1 MKMSDKPRKQITA
14 SDSTSNDKLA
24 LNTICTNNA
33 YGDMQHYCTLF
44 KKNQVVFTEGASPKG
59 VYCINEGKVK
69 IFVLGDEGKE
79 QIIHIAKR
87 GEMIGF
93 RSMFSEDLYRVSAT
107 TLEDCAI
114 CFTHKEDFL
123 NMIETNPVL
132 RNAIMKEFS
141 KELSDRALFITNM
154 AQKSV
159 RERLAFSLLLLDDI
173 YKDEEINLTREDLA
187 NFVGTA
193 TETLIRLLKTFKQ
206 EGIIEI
212 HVRKLKIIDKN
223 KLYQIAG
230 K

>member
-1 MKMSDKPRKQITA
+1 MSDKPYKQIA
-14 SDSTSNDKLA
+14 SSDSRMKDELSF
-24 LNTICTNNA
+24 NTICTNNA
-33 YGDMQHYCTLF
+33 YGDLQHFCTLV
-44 KKNQVVFTEGASPKG
+44 KKNEFIFTEGTSPKG

-69 IFVLGDEGKE
+69 VFVLGDEGKE

-93 RSMFSEDLYRVSAT
+93 RAMFSDEPYRFSAT

-114 CFTHKEDFL
+114 CFTKKEDFL

-132 RNAIMKEFS
+132 RTTIMKEFS

-173 YKDEEINLTREDLA
+173 YSDEEINLTREDLA

-223 KLYQIAG
+223 KLYQLAG
-230 K
+230 R